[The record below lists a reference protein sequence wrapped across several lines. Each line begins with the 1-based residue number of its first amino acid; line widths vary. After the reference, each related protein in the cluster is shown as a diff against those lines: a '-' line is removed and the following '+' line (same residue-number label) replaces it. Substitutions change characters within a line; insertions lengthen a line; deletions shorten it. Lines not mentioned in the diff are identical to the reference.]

1 MVRRVA
7 AAVAGLVLIAE
18 AFGVFMLLMTVGIVV
33 ENQSMSLDGLDP
45 ALMSDGAFGFGVFS
59 AVFLAGCGLVLL
71 LVGGRD
77 RAPAR
82 LGRVLL
88 VIASVVHGVLGA
100 LAVGL
105 VGWEAFAVLMAV
117 LALIVYTLVAY
128 GPGGRPD
135 GPESGQAAREERGR
149 EREEGQELAQGLP
162 QGGTGPKPA
171 A

>member
-7 AAVAGLVLIAE
+7 AVAAGVVLFAE

-45 ALMSDGAFGFGVFS
+45 AMMSGGALGFGIFS

-82 LGRVLL
+82 FARILL
-88 VIASVVHGVLGA
+88 VVVAVVHGVLGA
-100 LAVGL
+100 LTVGL
-105 VGWEAFAVLMAV
+105 VGWEAFAVLMVV
-117 LALIVYTLVAY
+117 LALIVFTLVAY

-135 GPESGQAAREERGR
+135 GPQARQGADGEQGEQDEKRAQEQESFPGE
-149 EREEGQELAQGLP
+149 P
-162 QGGTGPKPA
+162 GPKPA
-171 A
+171 AS

>member
-7 AAVAGLVLIAE
+7 AVAAGVVLFAE

-45 ALMSDGAFGFGVFS
+45 AMMSGGALGFGIFS

-71 LVGGRD
+71 LVGARD

-82 LGRVLL
+82 FARILL
-88 VIASVVHGVLGA
+88 VVVAVVHGVLGA

-105 VGWEAFAVLMAV
+105 VGWEAFAVLMVV
-117 LALIVYTLVAY
+117 LALIVFTLVAY
-128 GPGGRPD
+128 GPGGRRGEPK
-135 GPESGQAAREERGR
+135 ARQDAGGEQDEERTQK
-149 EREEGQELAQGLP
+149 QEP
-162 QGGTGPKPA
+162 FQGGPGPKPA
-171 A
+171 T